1 MTSPVRVPDEGGF
14 FGSFGGRYV
23 PEVLIPALEDL
34 EKAFNDAVADRSF
47 NDSLNAILADYSGRP
62 TPLTTAMRYAG
73 AGTSFVLELK
83 REDLNHT
90 GAHKINNTLGQAM
103 LAVRM
108 GKERIIAE
116 TGAGQHGVA
125 TATAAAL
132 FGLPCAVYMGVEDI
146 VRQAPNVARMK
157 LLGAE
162 VIPVEDGAG
171 TLKDAVNEAMR
182 DWVRNIAGTFYI
194 LGSAVGPHPYPV
206 MVRHFQSVI
215 GIEAKE
221 QFLKKYGQL
230 PDVVVACVGGGS
242 NAAGTFYTFLDDPVR
257 LVGIEAGGTG
267 DGPGLHGSSLGL
279 GSPGIFHGSLS
290 YILQDDDGQIVTAHS
305 ISAGLDYPG
314 VGPEHSSWMTSER
327 VEYFRVRDESALA
340 ATSVFTRDEGILPAL
355 ETAHAIA
362 WIGESAADLAGRK
375 TLLCLSGRGD
385 KDMEILISREVQV

>member
-1 MTSPVRVPDEGGF
+1 MTSPVRVPDERGF
-14 FGSFGGRYV
+14 FGSFGGRFV

-34 EKAFNDAVADRSF
+34 EKAFNDAVADKSF
-47 NDSLNAILADYSGRP
+47 NDALNVVLADYSGRP
-62 TPLTTAMRYAG
+62 TPLTTAKRFAG
-73 AGTSFVLELK
+73 ARTSFVLELK

-90 GAHKINNTLGQAM
+90 GAHKINNTLGQVM

-146 VRQAPNVARMK
+146 ARQAPNVERMR

-182 DWVRNIAGTFYI
+182 DWVRTVADTFYV

-206 MVRHFQSVI
+206 MVRYFQSVI

-221 QFLKKYGQL
+221 QFLEKHGHL
-230 PDVVVACVGGGS
+230 PDIVVACVGGGS
-242 NAAGTFYTFLDDPVR
+242 NAAGTFYAFLEDPVR

-267 DGPGLHGSSLGL
+267 DGPGRHGSSLGL

-314 VGPEHSSWMTSER
+314 VGPEHSSWMTSGR

-340 ATSVFTRDEGILPAL
+340 ATSAFTRDEGILPAL

-362 WIGESAADLAGRK
+362 WIEESAADLAGRK
-375 TLLCLSGRGD
+375 ILLCLSGRGD
-385 KDMEILISREVQV
+385 KDMEILISRGAQV